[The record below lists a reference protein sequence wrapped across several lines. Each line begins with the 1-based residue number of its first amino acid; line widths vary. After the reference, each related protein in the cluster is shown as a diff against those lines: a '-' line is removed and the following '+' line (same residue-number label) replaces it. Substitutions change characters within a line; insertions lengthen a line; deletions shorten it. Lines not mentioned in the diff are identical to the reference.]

1 MNSEYASVGDQSG
14 LFAGNGGY
22 DIYVGNH
29 TQLNGAVIASTAQ
42 SANNA
47 LSTGTLGW
55 SDIDNHASY
64 KASSSSISMGGGN
77 EDNKMSGGAIPT
89 SANTHGSASGTTR
102 SAVADGTIT
111 VRNGQAQTQNVADL
125 SRDTDNANGHIDKI
139 FDKDKVSR
147 KLEFAQRIQELG
159 QRVAGD
165 ISSYKMQAAEKETLE
180 RLLKANPQNATLSRA
195 ALNDLIVKDEGYK
208 AVAEKWGTGGSYS
221 MAAAAVTGV
230 LGGLGASNLG
240 AAAAGGMAPYI
251 ANKIKHATSKFVDGQ
266 EQTNVLAN
274 TMAHAVAGAV
284 LAQLAGN
291 SATAGA
297 AGAAGGEL
305 MARAILSS
313 MYPGKQAS
321 DLTQEEKQ
329 VVSAL
334 GQLAAQL
341 SAGVASG
348 SVEGGIQGAVAG
360 KNAVENNYLS
370 DTQNAQKKEE
380 LAECKTVACKAQTQ
394 AKWTAIDLGQDGS
407 FAAGMIAG
415 VPAGLYDAVDGIVR
429 TASSPL
435 ETYAA
440 LKSLFNSGDVLGNV
454 SDAVKQSYIDRIDR
468 IDRMEA
474 EYQRAGASGSFN
486 AGVEGGKLV
495 ADMAGLL
502 AGGAGVV
509 KGGVV
514 LTEKIAAKVAGKADL
529 VAVNVGNAAH
539 NAANYAGL
547 KLDLKTTEAANHLVE
562 SLRNTGQLPESY
574 IDKAQAM
581 NNGWKSGKALN
592 NTSPGK
598 QIGGDIFENSNNL
611 LPSSPGRVWREADV
625 GLDNTMSRSNQAG
638 TRLLY
643 SDDGLLY
650 ITTDHYETATSI
662 GKWK

>member
-1 MNSEYASVGDQSG
+1 MTGSAGLSLSQSKVNSEYASVGDQSG

-139 FDKDKVSR
+139 FDKDKVAR
-147 KLEFAQRIQELG
+147 KLEFAQGIQELG

-165 ISSYKMQAAEKETLE
+165 ISSYKMQAAEDETRE
-180 RLLKANPQNATLSRA
+180 RLLKANPQYASYSKA
-195 ALNDLIVKDEGYK
+195 ELNNLIVNDAGYK

-230 LGGLGASNLG
+230 LGGLSASNLG

-251 ANKIKHATSKFVDGQ
+251 ANKIKQATSKVVDGQ

-291 SATAGA
+291 NATAGA

-321 DLTQEEKQ
+321 ELTQEQKQ

-341 SAGVASG
+341 SAGVTSG

-360 KNAVENNYLS
+360 KNAVENNALS
-370 DTQNAQKKEE
+370 FGTGMNSYGAAVKSWNHYAEVNGLTPEQK
-380 LAECKTVACKAQTQ
+380 Q
-394 AKWTAIDLGQDGS
+394 
-407 FAAGMIAG
+407 
-415 VPAGLYDAVDGIVR
+415 AGLNRIAVG
-429 TASSPL
+429 
-435 ETYAA
+435 
-440 LKSLFNSGDVLGNV
+440 
-454 SDAVKQSYIDRIDR
+454 
-468 IDRMEA
+468 
-474 EYQRAGASGSFN
+474 
-486 AGVEGGKLV
+486 EG
-495 ADMAGLL
+495 
-502 AGGAGVV
+502 
-509 KGGVV
+509 
-514 LTEKIAAKVAGKADL
+514 
-529 VAVNVGNAAH
+529 
-539 NAANYAGL
+539 
-547 KLDLKTTEAANHLVE
+547 
-562 SLRNTGQLPESY
+562 
-574 IDKAQAM
+574 
-581 NNGWKSGKALN
+581 
-592 NTSPGK
+592 
-598 QIGGDIFENSNNL
+598 
-611 LPSSPGRVWREADV
+611 PS
-625 GLDNTMSRSNQAG
+625 
-638 TRLLY
+638 
-643 SDDGLLY
+643 
-650 ITTDHYETATSI
+650 
-662 GKWK
+662 

>member
-1 MNSEYASVGDQSG
+1 MTGSAGLSLSQSKVNSEYASVGDQSG

-139 FDKDKVSR
+139 FDKDKVAR
-147 KLEFAQRIQELG
+147 KLEFAQGMQELG

-165 ISSYKMQAAEKETLE
+165 VSSYKMQAAEDETRE
-180 RLLKANPQNATLSRA
+180 RLLKANPQLAGYSTD
-195 ALNDLIVKDEGYK
+195 ALNTLIVNDPGYK

-230 LGGLGASNLG
+230 LGGLGAGNLG

-251 ANKIKHATSKFVDGQ
+251 ANKIKQATSKVVDGQ

-291 SATAGA
+291 NATAGA

-305 MARAILSS
+305 MARAILNS

-321 DLTQEEKQ
+321 ELTQEQKQ

-348 SVEGGIQGAVAG
+348 SVEGGIQGGVAG
-360 KNAVENNYLS
+360 KNAVENNALS
-370 DTQNAQKKEE
+370 PVDFGQGMADYAQ
-380 LAECKTVACKAQTQ
+380 AQTSLGTSMIQ
-394 AKWTAIDLGQDGS
+394 SGASADEISAALAKAAQGDMPEGQDAAKGLLIAWAEFFGVPVSALTADGEMTPQRAAEILASGIPASEAKLVQYVAAKAYLTIAKSADLGLSAENQKYVDILS
-407 FAAGMIAG
+407 PEAKQHI
-415 VPAGLYDAVDGIVR
+415 LYGD
-429 TASSPL
+429 SP
-435 ETYAA
+435 TQ
-440 LKSLFNSGDVLGNV
+440 G
-454 SDAVKQSYIDRIDR
+454 
-468 IDRMEA
+468 
-474 EYQRAGASGSFN
+474 GASISRQSRKN
-486 AGVEGGKLV
+486 RLPSKLV
-495 ADMAGLL
+495 SRQGC
-502 AGGAGVV
+502 
-509 KGGVV
+509 
-514 LTEKIAAKVAGKADL
+514 
-529 VAVNVGNAAH
+529 
-539 NAANYAGL
+539 
-547 KLDLKTTEAANHLVE
+547 
-562 SLRNTGQLPESY
+562 SC
-574 IDKAQAM
+574 
-581 NNGWKSGKALN
+581 
-592 NTSPGK
+592 
-598 QIGGDIFENSNNL
+598 
-611 LPSSPGRVWREADV
+611 GR
-625 GLDNTMSRSNQAG
+625 
-638 TRLLY
+638 
-643 SDDGLLY
+643 
-650 ITTDHYETATSI
+650 
-662 GKWK
+662 